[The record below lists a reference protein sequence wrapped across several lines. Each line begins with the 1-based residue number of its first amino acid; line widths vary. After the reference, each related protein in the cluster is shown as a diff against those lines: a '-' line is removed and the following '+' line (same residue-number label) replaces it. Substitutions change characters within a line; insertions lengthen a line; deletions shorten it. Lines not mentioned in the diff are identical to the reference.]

1 MQIGSATSYVA
12 PLPLSQ
18 AARPVSS
25 SLSQPAPSAES
36 LPSGQSVESAGDTA
50 TLSDEAASP
59 ARAEGQEEKT
69 SPRETQQLRQEQLE
83 IAELASR
90 DREVRAH
97 EQAHAAVGGAYAGA
111 PTYTYSR
118 GPDGKRYAIGG
129 EVSID
134 SSPIPN
140 DPEATLRKMEL
151 VQRAALAPAEPSAQD
166 LRVAAQKAAR
176 GGITLVIYM
185 GITHGADITAALMAA
200 GLAGSTPAAVV
211 QNGCTPRSRSH
222 ATTLRA
228 LAGDIRRLGIGS
240 PAILVIGDVV
250 RAAEAMQEN
259 GHVTA
264 LAATA

>member
-25 SLSQPAPSAES
+25 SLSLPAPSAEA

-166 LRVAAQKAAR
+166 RRVAAQAAAQATQAR
-176 GGITLVIYM
+176 AELEQLRREEATS
-185 GITHGADITAALMAA
+185 AAEERAAL
-200 GLAGSTPAAVV
+200 
-211 QNGCTPRSRSH
+211 REE
-222 ATTLRA
+222 
-228 LAGDIRRLGIGS
+228 RL
-240 PAILVIGDVV
+240 
-250 RAAEAMQEN
+250 AAEEERKAREGETTDQQRQPS
-259 GHVTA
+259 A
-264 LAATA
+264 PPPRLDLYLRLAQLQAPVPTVDLLA

>member
-1 MQIGSATSYVA
+1 MQIGSATLYVA

-36 LPSGQSVESAGDTA
+36 LPSGQSVTSTDDTV
-50 TLSDEAASP
+50 LRDEAASP
-59 ARAEGQEEKT
+59 ARGEAEEEKA
-69 SPRETQQLRQEQLE
+69 SPREAQQQRQEQLE

-111 PTYTYSR
+111 PTYTFTR

-166 LRVAAQKAAR
+166 RRVAAQAAAQATQAR
-176 GGITLVIYM
+176 GELAQLRREEATS
-185 GITHGADITAALMAA
+185 AAEERAAL
-200 GLAGSTPAAVV
+200 
-211 QNGCTPRSRSH
+211 REE
-222 ATTLRA
+222 
-228 LAGDIRRLGIGS
+228 RL
-240 PAILVIGDVV
+240 
-250 RAAEAMQEN
+250 AAEEERKAREEETTDQQRQPS
-259 GHVTA
+259 A
-264 LAATA
+264 PPPRLDLYLRLAQLQAPVPTVDLLA

>member
-25 SLSQPAPSAES
+25 SLSQPAPSAEP
-36 LPSGQSVESAGDTA
+36 LPSGQSVESADDA
-50 TLSDEAASP
+50 ALRDEAASP

-111 PTYTYSR
+111 PTYTFTR

-166 LRVAAQKAAR
+166 RRVAAQAAAQATQAR
-176 GGITLVIYM
+176 AELAQLRREEATS
-185 GITHGADITAALMAA
+185 AAEERAAL
-200 GLAGSTPAAVV
+200 
-211 QNGCTPRSRSH
+211 REE
-222 ATTLRA
+222 
-228 LAGDIRRLGIGS
+228 RL
-240 PAILVIGDVV
+240 
-250 RAAEAMQEN
+250 AAEEERKAREEETADQERQPS
-259 GHVTA
+259 A
-264 LAATA
+264 PPPRLDLYLRLAQLQAPVPTVDLLA

>member
-25 SLSQPAPSAES
+25 SLSQPDPSEES
-36 LPSGQSVESAGDTA
+36 LPAGQSVAAGDDA
-50 TLSDEAASP
+50 ALRDEAASP
-59 ARAEGQEEKT
+59 ARGEAEEEKA
-69 SPRETQQLRQEQLE
+69 SPREAQQQRQEQLE

-111 PTYTYSR
+111 PTYTFAR
-118 GPDGKRYAIGG
+118 GPDGKRYAVGG

-134 SSPIPN
+134 TSPIPN

-166 LRVAAQKAAR
+166 RRVAAQAA
-176 GGITLVIYM
+176 
-185 GITHGADITAALMAA
+185 A
-200 GLAGSTPAAVV
+200 
-211 QNGCTPRSRSH
+211 Q
-222 ATTLRA
+222 
-228 LAGDIRRLGIGS
+228 
-240 PAILVIGDVV
+240 
-250 RAAEAMQEN
+250 AAEARAELAQLRREEQ
-259 GHVTA
+259 A
-264 LAATA
+264 ASAEERALQREERLAAEEERQAREEEGREEEERQALPPAPRLDLYLRLAQLQAPVPAVDLLV

>member
-1 MQIGSATSYVA
+1 MQIGSATLYVA

-25 SLSQPAPSAES
+25 SLSQPAPSEES
-36 LPSGQSVESAGDTA
+36 LPSGQSVTSTDDTV
-50 TLSDEAASP
+50 LRDEAASP
-59 ARAEGQEEKT
+59 ARGEAEEAKA
-69 SPRETQQLRQEQLE
+69 SPREAQQQRQEQLE

-166 LRVAAQKAAR
+166 RRVAAQAAAQATQAR
-176 GGITLVIYM
+176 AELAQLRREEATS
-185 GITHGADITAALMAA
+185 AAEERAAL
-200 GLAGSTPAAVV
+200 
-211 QNGCTPRSRSH
+211 REE
-222 ATTLRA
+222 
-228 LAGDIRRLGIGS
+228 RL
-240 PAILVIGDVV
+240 
-250 RAAEAMQEN
+250 AAEEERKAREEETTDQERQPS
-259 GHVTA
+259 A
-264 LAATA
+264 PPPRLDLYLRLAQLQAPVPTVDLLA

>member
-166 LRVAAQKAAR
+166 RRVAAQAAAQATQAR
-176 GGITLVIYM
+176 AELAQLRREEATS
-185 GITHGADITAALMAA
+185 AAEERAAL
-200 GLAGSTPAAVV
+200 
-211 QNGCTPRSRSH
+211 REE
-222 ATTLRA
+222 
-228 LAGDIRRLGIGS
+228 RL
-240 PAILVIGDVV
+240 
-250 RAAEAMQEN
+250 AAEEERKAREEETADQEQQPS
-259 GHVTA
+259 A
-264 LAATA
+264 PSPRLDLYLRLAQLQAPVPTVDLLA

>member
-50 TLSDEAASP
+50 ALRDEAASP

-166 LRVAAQKAAR
+166 RRVAAQAAAQATQAR
-176 GGITLVIYM
+176 AELAQLRREEATS
-185 GITHGADITAALMAA
+185 AAEERAAL
-200 GLAGSTPAAVV
+200 
-211 QNGCTPRSRSH
+211 REE
-222 ATTLRA
+222 
-228 LAGDIRRLGIGS
+228 RL
-240 PAILVIGDVV
+240 
-250 RAAEAMQEN
+250 AAEEERKAREEETADQEQQPS
-259 GHVTA
+259 A
-264 LAATA
+264 PPPRLDLYLRLAQLQAPVPTVDLLA

>member
-25 SLSQPAPSAES
+25 SLSLPAPSAES

-59 ARAEGQEEKT
+59 ARAEGREEKT

-166 LRVAAQKAAR
+166 RRVAAQAAAQATQAR
-176 GGITLVIYM
+176 AELAQLRREEATS
-185 GITHGADITAALMAA
+185 AAEERAAL
-200 GLAGSTPAAVV
+200 
-211 QNGCTPRSRSH
+211 REE
-222 ATTLRA
+222 
-228 LAGDIRRLGIGS
+228 RL
-240 PAILVIGDVV
+240 
-250 RAAEAMQEN
+250 AAEEERK
-259 GHVTA
+259 VREEETA
-264 LAATA
+264 DQQQQPSAPPPRLDLYLRLAQLQAPVPTVDLLA

>member
-18 AARPVSS
+18 AARPASS
-25 SLSQPAPSAES
+25 SLSQPAFSEES
-36 LPSGQSVESAGDTA
+36 LPPGQSVTSADDTA
-50 TLSDEAASP
+50 LRDEAASP
-59 ARAEGQEEKT
+59 ARGEAEEEKA
-69 SPRETQQLRQEQLE
+69 SPREAQQQRQEQLE

-111 PTYTYSR
+111 PTYTFTR

-166 LRVAAQKAAR
+166 RRVAAQAAAQATQAR
-176 GGITLVIYM
+176 AEL
-185 GITHGADITAALMAA
+185 AQLRREEAA
-200 GLAGSTPAAVV
+200 S
-211 QNGCTPRSRSH
+211 
-222 ATTLRA
+222 
-228 LAGDIRRLGIGS
+228 
-240 PAILVIGDVV
+240 
-250 RAAEAMQEN
+250 AAEARAAQREER
-259 GHVTA
+259 
-264 LAATA
+264 LAAEEERKAREEETADQERQPSAPPPKLDLYLRLAQLQAPVPTVDLLA

>member
-1 MQIGSATSYVA
+1 MQIGSATPYVA

-25 SLSQPAPSAES
+25 SLSQPAPSEEP
-36 LPSGQSVESAGDTA
+36 LPSGQSVESADDA
-50 TLSDEAASP
+50 ALRDEAASP

-111 PTYTYSR
+111 PTYTYTR

-166 LRVAAQKAAR
+166 RRVAAQAAAQATQAR
-176 GGITLVIYM
+176 AELAQLRREEATS
-185 GITHGADITAALMAA
+185 AAEERAAL
-200 GLAGSTPAAVV
+200 
-211 QNGCTPRSRSH
+211 REE
-222 ATTLRA
+222 
-228 LAGDIRRLGIGS
+228 RL
-240 PAILVIGDVV
+240 
-250 RAAEAMQEN
+250 AAEEERKAREEETADQEQQPS
-259 GHVTA
+259 A
-264 LAATA
+264 PPPRLDLYLRLAQLQAPVPTVDLLA

>member
-1 MQIGSATSYVA
+1 MQIGSATLYVA

-18 AARPVSS
+18 AARPVSP

-36 LPSGQSVESAGDTA
+36 LPSGQSVESSGDTT

-59 ARAEGQEEKT
+59 ARGEAEEEKA
-69 SPRETQQLRQEQLE
+69 SPREAQQQRQKQLE

-166 LRVAAQKAAR
+166 RRVAAQAAAQATQAR
-176 GGITLVIYM
+176 AELAQLRREEATS
-185 GITHGADITAALMAA
+185 AAEERAAL
-200 GLAGSTPAAVV
+200 
-211 QNGCTPRSRSH
+211 REE
-222 ATTLRA
+222 
-228 LAGDIRRLGIGS
+228 RL
-240 PAILVIGDVV
+240 
-250 RAAEAMQEN
+250 AAEEERKAREEETGDQERQPS
-259 GHVTA
+259 A
-264 LAATA
+264 PPPRLDLYLRLAQLQAPVPKVDLLA

>member
-25 SLSQPAPSAES
+25 SLSQPAPSAEA

-166 LRVAAQKAAR
+166 RRVAAQAAAQATQAR
-176 GGITLVIYM
+176 AELAQLRREEATSA
-185 GITHGADITAALMAA
+185 TEERAAL
-200 GLAGSTPAAVV
+200 
-211 QNGCTPRSRSH
+211 REE
-222 ATTLRA
+222 
-228 LAGDIRRLGIGS
+228 RL
-240 PAILVIGDVV
+240 
-250 RAAEAMQEN
+250 AAEEERKAREEETGDQERQPS
-259 GHVTA
+259 A
-264 LAATA
+264 PPPRLDLYLRLAQLQAPVPTVDLLA